1 MPNASV
7 SPRFTMRQ
15 LKYFLAVA
23 EAPTIS
29 AAAERLNIS
38 QGAVTE
44 ALDELERQLS
54 AALFV
59 RRRAHGVTITTIG
72 RALIGQAR
80 AVLSAAEDLQSL
92 AAGKGER
99 LAGQVVI
106 GCYPTLAPFLAPKL
120 VSEFER
126 LHPEVDLKVFE
137 GAGDEIAARLHDG
150 QCDLALLPD
159 YDLPEGTSWDL
170 LYSLKARVVLPAAH
184 PLAAGRDVRLR
195 DLADEPLIQF
205 EVEPALS
212 NTRQILRDVGVTP
225 RLGRRARSVE
235 LVRSLVGRGLGYAI
249 LLHHPP
255 GDISYEGRPL
265 AVRPIRGL
273 SKGTNM
279 VLARSER
286 IRASGRSEVLRAFCL
301 ASLRAPPQHLKLRRI
316 RARRRES

>member
-1 MPNASV
+1 MF
-7 SPRFTMRQ
+7 PRFTLRQ
-15 LKYFLAVA
+15 LQYFLAVA

-38 QGAVTE
+38 QGAATE

-72 RALIGQAR
+72 RTLIPHAR
-80 AVLSAAEDLQSL
+80 AVLSAAEDLQSI
-92 AAGKGER
+92 AAGKGDR

-106 GCYPTLAPFLAPKL
+106 GCYPTLAPYLVPKL
-120 VSEFER
+120 VSAFER
-126 LHPEVDLKVFE
+126 THPEVDLMVFE
-137 GAGDEIAARLHDG
+137 GSGGDIAARLHEG

-159 YDLPEGTSWDL
+159 YDLPEDTIWDQ
-170 LYSLKARVVLPAAH
+170 LYAQKARVVLPAKH
-184 PLAAGRDVRLR
+184 RLASGRDVRLG

-205 EVEPALS
+205 EVEPALG
-212 NTRQILRDVGVTP
+212 NTRQIFRDLGVTP
-225 RLGRRARSVE
+225 RLGQRARSIE

-273 SKGTNM
+273 ARVTNM
-279 VLARSER
+279 VLARSDR

-301 ASLRAPPQHLKLRRI
+301 ASLRAPPGIKKQQ
-316 RARRRES
+316 RAKAPE